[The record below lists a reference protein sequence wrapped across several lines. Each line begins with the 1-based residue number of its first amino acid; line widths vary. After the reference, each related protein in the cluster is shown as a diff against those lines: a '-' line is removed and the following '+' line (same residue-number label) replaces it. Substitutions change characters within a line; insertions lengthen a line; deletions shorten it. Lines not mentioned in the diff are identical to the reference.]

1 MAYCAPLGIPHSRFL
16 DWEERD
22 QDKALA
28 WLAFERTKCPGC
40 STFPEDYLDEDKKMI
55 SPPPWKVSDQICY
68 GCLLIK
74 DKTDEIGD
82 KNLVGHNLYMVPN
95 PDHKEPDELQGS
107 N

>member
-1 MAYCAPLGIPHSRFL
+1 
-16 DWEERD
+16 
-22 QDKALA
+22 
-28 WLAFERTKCPGC
+28 
-40 STFPEDYLDEDKKMI
+40 MI
-55 SPPPWKVSDQICY
+55 SPPPYRVSDQICY

-95 PDHKEPDELQGS
+95 PDHEEPDELQGS